1 MPPTSY
7 SWTLVPDPTPAV
19 PTPQQA
25 QTSVA
30 AINTARGL
38 PSFLGQGLLRPFRRD
53 QKNDFA
59 ADAGVNLVVAC
70 VGQVLGTK
78 ADSPAS
84 PGELPWR
91 TNFGSKLHLLR
102 HSNNADLS
110 VGLATV
116 YSKDALK
123 LWEPR
128 AQVTAVSVEPSVSQR
143 EMRVRVRF
151 NVVDR
156 GGRTVLQDQQA
167 VVTVQPVS

>member
-1 MPPTSY
+1 MPASY
-7 SWTLVPDPTPAV
+7 SWTLIPDPTPVV

-25 QTSVA
+25 ATSVA
-30 AINTARGL
+30 AANVARGL

-91 TNFGSKLHLLR
+91 TDFGSKLHLLR
-102 HSNNADLS
+102 HSNHNDLS
-110 VGLATV
+110 INLATV
-116 YSKDALK
+116 YAKDALK

-128 AQVTAVSVEPSVSQR
+128 AKITAVAIEPGESQR
-143 EMRVRVRF
+143 ELRVRFRF

-167 VVTVQPVS
+167 VVTVQTAA